1 LVLATQN
8 KRGITGRGTIRA
20 VPRARALL
28 SASAEFQLLCSLK
41 ENRRQRARQGRFLVE
56 GVRAI
61 DVAVERGWP
70 IASFLHPDGRQLSAW
85 ARGLLDSRVAAEQ
98 IAVAPELWLELS
110 DRDDPSEL
118 LAVLELPE
126 DDLARI
132 RPGLAVVFDRPSS
145 PGNLGSVIRSADAFG
160 ADGVVVTGHAADPY
174 DPQSVRASQ
183 GALFAL
189 PVVRAGGGAEVDAWL
204 EQSGVRIVGSSA
216 HGDVPLGEAD
226 VSGDL
231 VLVVGNEAQG
241 MSTAWRERCDQ
252 VVAIPAAGVAGSLNV
267 AAAAAILLY
276 EVRRRRSAGGAA

>member
-1 LVLATQN
+1 VSRT
-8 KRGITGRGTIRA
+8 RT
-20 VPRARALL
+20 LL

-41 ENRRQRARQGRFLVE
+41 ENRRQRAQQGRFLVE

-70 IASFLHPDGRQLSAW
+70 FASLLHPDGRRLSSW
-85 ARGLLDSRVAAEQ
+85 ARGLLDSGVAAERV
-98 IAVAPELWLELS
+98 AVAPELWTELS
-110 DRDDPSEL
+110 DREEPSEL
-118 LAVLELPE
+118 LAVLELPA
-126 DDLARI
+126 DDLSRV

-174 DPQSVRASQ
+174 DPQAVRASQ

-204 EQSGVRIVGSSA
+204 ETAGARIVGSSA
-216 HGDVPLGEAD
+216 RGAVPLAEANLD
-226 VSGDL
+226 GDL
-231 VLVVGNEAQG
+231 VLVVGNEARG
-241 MSTAWRERCDQ
+241 MSAAWHERCDE

-276 EVRRRRSAGGAA
+276 EARRRRAAGGAA

>member
-1 LVLATQN
+1 V
-8 KRGITGRGTIRA
+8 
-20 VPRARALL
+20 L
-28 SASAEFQLLCSLK
+28 SASAEFQLLRSLK
-41 ENRRQRARQGRFLVE
+41 ENRRQRARKGRFLVE

-61 DVAVERGWP
+61 EVAVERGWP
-70 IASFLHPDGRQLSAW
+70 IASLLHPDGRRLSEW
-85 ARGLLDSRVAAEQ
+85 ARGLLDSGVAAERV
-98 IAVAPELWLELS
+98 AVAPELWLELS

-118 LAVLELPE
+118 LAVLEVPD
-126 DDLARI
+126 DDLGRI
-132 RPGLAVVFDRPSS
+132 RPGVAVVFDRPSS

-174 DPQSVRASQ
+174 DPRSVRASQ

-204 EQSGVRIVGSSA
+204 ERSGARVVGSSA
-216 HGDVPLGEAD
+216 HGDVPLAEAD
-226 VSGDL
+226 VGGDL
-231 VLVVGNEAQG
+231 VLVIGNEAKG
-241 MSTAWRERCDQ
+241 MSAAWRERCDE